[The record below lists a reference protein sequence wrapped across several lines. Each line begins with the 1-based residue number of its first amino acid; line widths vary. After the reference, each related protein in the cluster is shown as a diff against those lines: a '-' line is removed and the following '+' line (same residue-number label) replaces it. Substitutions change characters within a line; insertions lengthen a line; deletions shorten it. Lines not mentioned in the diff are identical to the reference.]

1 MRLRRLCLTAL
12 ALVASPIG
20 SARADS
26 LDDISTTV
34 LGLETKDVPPRVGDE
49 IAEYLRQNVSNNH
62 DLKLVGGK
70 DLVELKLVFACAD
83 ESHTCMALA
92 GKSLNADW
100 MIYGSI
106 KRSGDNYIVWLKL
119 FDVKTEKVSAWLT
132 EPVSKQRAAGPVLKA
147 TVARWFSKLRGR
159 AVDVGTLRVA
169 SDVPGAIISLD
180 GVPMGAATVER
191 PFVLAEIPP
200 GKHVVALDKAGMGSI
215 SQTVALKAGETQD
228 LALGFDRAHGPS
240 AGGDG
245 PGRGRMMAGS
255 DGLLAPGEA
264 GAAQD
269 DATPP
274 SSTRH
279 YRTGFW
285 VTLTAGLIS
294 AGAAVK
300 YGLDVNHVNNDLDPY
315 RRYSQSCSTGLCNS
329 KGMPAAPLT
338 RSDQDAAT
346 RLMNQGNRAHDLQW
360 VCVGVGGVL
369 GIASGY
375 LLYKGYLDGEN
386 QSGEGGKS
394 LAHRGLRIF
403 PTAAASSGGVLAEFD
418 F

>member
-12 ALVASPIG
+12 ALVAATSG

-26 LDDISTTV
+26 PDDISTAV
-34 LGLETKDVPPRVGDE
+34 LGLETQDVPPRVGDE

-92 GKSLNADW
+92 AKSLNADW

-132 EPVSKQRAAGPVLKA
+132 ETVSRQRSAGPPLKA
-147 TVARWFSKLRGR
+147 TVAKWFSKLRGR
-159 AVDVGTLRVA
+159 PTEVGTLHV
-169 SDVPGAIISLD
+169 SSNVPGAIISLD
-180 GVPMGAATVER
+180 GVPMGAVSVEQ
-191 PFVLAEIPP
+191 PFVMAEVAP
-200 GKHVVALDKAGMGSI
+200 GRHVIALDKAGQTSI
-215 SQTVALKAGETQD
+215 SQAVSLRAGESRD
-228 LALGFDRAHGPS
+228 LKLGFDDARLPG
-240 AGGDG
+240 AGGGSRG
-245 PGRGRMMAGS
+245 PNAG
-255 DGLLAPGEA
+255 DHGLLAPVDA
-264 GAAQD
+264 GPAHADVSAGSRAQ
-269 DATPP
+269 AY
-274 SSTRH
+274 

-285 VTLTAGLIS
+285 VTLGAGLIS

-300 YGLDVNHVNNDLDPY
+300 YGLDVGQVNKDLDVY
-315 RRYSQSCSTGLCNS
+315 RRYNCNAGLCDS
-329 KGMPAAPLT
+329 KGAPALALSKT
-338 RSDQDAAT
+338 EQDAAT
-346 RLMNQGNRAHDLQW
+346 RLMNDGNRAHDRAW

-386 QSGEGGKS
+386 ESRDSGKS
-394 LAHRGLRIF
+394 VAHRGLRIF